1 MLERPFV
8 MADGPTDHYAV
19 LGVARGASAAEIRRA
34 YRHLALRLHPD
45 RAGPAGTELFLRVA
59 NAYRVLANAASRAH
73 YDAAA
78 DAATDA
84 ARTYAAKSRAAAA
97 SVAPSARGPVIARL
111 AAPLAALVANG
122 IARRRG
128 DGVVELGLLPEEA
141 RAGGQAALGLPLRVS
156 CPTCGGCAEPGR
168 LWCVRCEFAGAI
180 DDVVTV
186 SLTIPPGVAAGTTF
200 TVHFDDVGGAPA
212 LRVCVRLADA
222 HAKW

>member
-8 MADGPTDHYAV
+8 MSDGPSDHDAHYAV

-45 RAGPAGTELFLRVA
+45 RAGAASTELFLRVA
-59 NAYRVLANAASRAH
+59 NAYRVLANAASRAD

-78 DAATDA
+78 T
-84 ARTYAAKSRAAAA
+84 RAAKSRAAASPA
-97 SVAPSARGPVIARL
+97 AAAAPSARGPLIARL

-141 RAGGQAALGLPLRVS
+141 RAGGQAALGVPLRVS
-156 CPTCGGCAEPGR
+156 CPTCGGCAELDR

-212 LRVCVRLADA
+212 LRVCVRLADV
-222 HAKW
+222 HAQW